1 VASSADKRSKADKA
15 RRPYTAT
22 QFAVRNKNGYRR
34 RTRRRATLEAR
45 GAPGDDD
52 PDGVDPVF
60 SIVIPV
66 RDAEA
71 TLVRALYSVVRQSER
86 TWECWVVDDGSRDRC
101 CEIASAFAA
110 SDARFR
116 LLRQGRLGIVA
127 ALNNGLSQSRGRFL
141 VRLDADDVMHRE
153 RLALQ
158 RRALEAD
165 AALAGVG
172 CHVRLFPRATLTDG
186 LRAYERWLNAIQDPQ
201 TVEREAL
208 VECPLAHPTWCMRRD
223 VLLRF
228 GYRETPWAED
238 YDLILRLLAAGSK
251 LAVVPRRLLLWRDGP
266 GRLSRTHERYSQER
280 FTACKAAF
288 LCQTLLVDTADY
300 VLWGY
305 GGTGKSL
312 ARALALHGRYPSHI
326 VELHR
331 GRIGQRIAGAPVI
344 PPEALRDV
352 PRRPIVASVA
362 GVVARTQIRQA
373 LLALGLQESRDFV
386 VAA

>member
-1 VASSADKRSKADKA
+1 M
-15 RRPYTAT
+15 
-22 QFAVRNKNGYRR
+22 
-34 RTRRRATLEAR
+34 
-45 GAPGDDD
+45 
-52 PDGVDPVF
+52 DPVF

-71 TLVRALYSVVRQSER
+71 TLARALYSVVRQSER
-86 TWECWVVDDGSRDRC
+86 TWECWIVDDGSRDRC

-116 LLRQGRLGIVA
+116 VLRQDALGIVA
-127 ALNNGLSQSRGRFL
+127 ALNHGVSRSRGRFL
-141 VRLDADDVMHRE
+141 VRLDADDVMHRQ

-158 RRALEAD
+158 RQALEGD
-165 AALAGVG
+165 PALAGVG
-172 CHVRLFPRATLTDG
+172 CHVRLFPRASLTDG
-186 LRAYERWLNAIQDPQ
+186 LRAYERWLNSIEDSQQ
-201 TVEREAL
+201 VEREAL

-228 GYRETPWAED
+228 GYRDTPWAED

-251 LAVVPRRLLLWRDGP
+251 LAVVPQRLLLWRDGP
-266 GRLSRTHERYSQER
+266 GRLSRTHERYSHER

-288 LCQTLLVDTADY
+288 LCQTLLAGTADY

-312 ARALALHGRYPSHI
+312 ARALREHGRHPSHI

-331 GRIGQRIAGAPVI
+331 GRIGQRIAGARVI
-344 PPEALRDV
+344 APDGLRDV
-352 PRRPIVASVA
+352 PRRPVVASVA

-373 LLALGLQESRDFV
+373 LHALGFRESRDFV